1 MRYHYYVMC
10 DYICCFQLQIWKFYR
25 YVVII
30 PSFTLLY
37 VFSGEAGYQLIDW
50 PNRHG
55 QWHIEMPYFWA
66 PIRWRVY
73 CQEELPAEGLPS
85 TGAEGRG
92 FGRELPTS
100 SIVPAPYPRCRVL
113 RWWSWWH
120 YVRYAN
126 VSMIITAYARP
137 YNNMQEFNPF

>member
-37 VFSGEAGYQLIDW
+37 VFSGEAGDQLIDW

-66 PIRWRVY
+66 PIRWRVNS
-73 CQEELPAEGLPS
+73 QEEPPAEGMPQLVLKEEVL
-85 TGAEGRG
+85 AESC
-92 FGRELPTS
+92 P
-100 SIVPAPYPRCRVL
+100 PPVL
-113 RWWSWWH
+113 FLRH
-120 YVRYAN
+120 IHAVEY
-126 VSMIITAYARP
+126 
-137 YNNMQEFNPF
+137 